1 MKKIKE
7 KLIEN
12 DFGVYLYDLRCRNG
26 YTIEELAM
34 KINMRTVTIKTI
46 KKWEHDLEFPTL
58 EQIYKLSEIY
68 EVASAEFMQVKTATL
83 QEGMKGVH
91 TEILR
96 IIGYIMGISIYGM
109 VIFSYLFLIVG
120 GIGAVFFLANSI
132 NVAKEQLTGPSI
144 MDVFIP

>member
-109 VIFSYLFLIVG
+109 VIFSYVFLVVA
-120 GIGAVFFLANSI
+120 GIWSVLLVAGKFNYMSGKWSDASVLNFF
-132 NVAKEQLTGPSI
+132 KK
-144 MDVFIP
+144 